1 MEKFINGKIVRGVGG
16 NYEILLDTEVSLS
29 DGSVTDRVL
38 CRAKGVFRHEG
49 ETPLVGDNVVLRLD
63 STDSFVIDSINPRRN
78 SLIRP
83 PMANLD
89 ILFVMFAAKSPEPVL
104 LTVDKLIS
112 IAEHNGIEPVVI
124 VTKSDLDEDAA
135 EGYANIY
142 RRAGF
147 TVFVSGGDKD
157 TEALSEFV
165 KTTLRGKTGAF
176 AGASGI
182 GKSTL
187 LNRLFPELKLETG
200 EISRKI
206 SRGRHTTRSVDLYA
220 IDESAQNGFIADT
233 PGFSMLDFE
242 RFNFFT
248 NDELIYTFREFD
260 KYIGLCRYTKC
271 THTKEDGC
279 AIIEAVRS
287 GEISPERHESFT
299 AMRNSLKN
307 KHEWDKK

>member
-1 MEKFINGKIVRGVGG
+1 MEKFVNGKIVRGVGG
-16 NYEILLDTEVSLS
+16 NYEILLDDNVTLS
-29 DGSVTDRVL
+29 DGSVTNKVL

-49 ETPLVGDNVVLRLD
+49 ETPLVGDNVTLRLD
-63 STDSFVIDSINPRRN
+63 STDSFVIDSINDRRN

-89 ILFVMFAAKSPEPVL
+89 ILFVMFAAKSPDPIL

-124 VTKSDLDEDAA
+124 ITKRDLDAEAA
-135 EGYANIY
+135 EGYADIY

-147 TVFVSGGDKD
+147 SVYVCGGEDD
-157 TEALSEFV
+157 TSELLSFI
-165 KTTLRGKTGAF
+165 KQQLDGKTGAF

-187 LNRLFPELKLETG
+187 LNRLFPSLKLETG

-206 SRGRHTTRSVDLYA
+206 SRGRHTTRSVDLYPIETA
-220 IDESAQNGFIADT
+220 SGNGFIADT

-242 RFNFFT
+242 RFNFFGK
-248 NDELIYTFREFD
+248 DDLIYTFREFD
-260 KYIGLCRYTKC
+260 KYIGQCRYTKC

-279 AIIEAVRS
+279 AIIEAVTS
-287 GEISPERHESFT
+287 GEISAERHASFVS
-299 AMRNSLKN
+299 MRDTLKN
-307 KHEWDKK
+307 KHDWDKK

>member
-16 NYEILLDTEVSLS
+16 NYEILLDTEVALS
-29 DGSVTDRVL
+29 DGSTAGKVL
-38 CRAKGVFRHEG
+38 CRAKGGFRHEG

-63 STDSFVIDSINPRRN
+63 STDSFVIDEIKPRRN
-78 SLIRP
+78 FLIRP

-89 ILFVMFAAKSPEPVL
+89 VLFVMFAARSPEPVL

-112 IAEHNGIEPVVI
+112 IAEHNGIEPVII
-124 VTKSDLDEDAA
+124 VTKSDLDKTAA
-135 EGYANIY
+135 ESYADIY

-147 TVFVSGGDKD
+147 DVFVCGADGDAS
-157 TEALSEFV
+157 ELSRFIGS
-165 KTTLRGKTGAF
+165 KLCGKTGAF

-187 LNRLFPELKLETG
+187 LNRLFPSLRLETG
-200 EISRKI
+200 EISKKI
-206 SRGRHTTRSVDLYA
+206 SRGRHTTRSVDLYSVETGG
-220 IDESAQNGFIADT
+220 DGGFIADT

-242 RFNFFT
+242 RFDFFT

-260 KYIGLCRYTKC
+260 RYIGSCRYTKC

-279 AIIEAVRS
+279 AIIEAVRLGDVS
-287 GEISPERHESFT
+287 KERHESFVS
-299 AMRNSLKN
+299 MREALKN

>member
-16 NYEILLDTEVSLS
+16 NYEILLENKVQLS
-29 DGSVTDRVL
+29 DGNVTDKVL

-63 STDSFVIDSINPRRN
+63 STDSFVIDSIKPRK
-78 SLIRP
+78 SALIRP

-89 ILFVMFAAKSPEPVL
+89 ILFVMFAAKSPDPVL

-124 VTKSDLDEDAA
+124 VTKSDLDSAAA
-135 EGYANIY
+135 EHYADIY
-142 RRAGF
+142 KRAGF
-147 TVFVSGGDKD
+147 TVFVCGGDAD
-157 TEALSEFV
+157 TSELSEFI
-165 KTTLRGKTGAF
+165 KLQLSGKTGAF

-187 LNRLFPELKLETG
+187 LNRIFPSLKLETG

-220 IDESAQNGFIADT
+220 VDGVENGFIADT

-260 KYIGLCRYTKC
+260 KYIGSCRYTKC

-287 GEISPERHESFT
+287 GEISAERHESFT
-299 AMRNSLKN
+299 AMRDSLKN
-307 KHEWDKK
+307 KHAWDKK